1 MTEFASLAQLTVV
14 AMVPYLL
21 ASLGTMLGGLAGVFS
36 VSQEGVM
43 LLGASVG
50 FLISY
55 STGSTAVGILLAA
68 AVGAVF
74 GLALGWATTA
84 LRLDQFVVGLALFFA
99 ATGLAGLLF
108 RVVIGQTGQ
117 TPLVDTLPRV
127 EIPLLSDIPVLGTA
141 LFSHNVLVYFAGL
154 LTVGLWFFLYR
165 TRSGLNLRS
174 VGENPKAADSLGIPV
189 VRIRLWTTAAGGAL
203 MGIAGAYLPL
213 VYTGTFTEGIVG
225 GRGWLAIAL
234 TFFGGLA
241 AAVHRGR
248 GAVLRHHGR
257 RGAAR
262 GGLRDRHPQ
271 PGAAG
276 GPVRRDA
283 HGDGVRVPLG
293 AGAGVPRQELR
304 PGEPDGL
311 SSRCRD
317 SAPGP
322 GSDRQNR
329 APCAS
334 PRVRSPGR
342 CASSG
347 RGRRRRGRAPC

>member
-1 MTEFASLAQLTVV
+1 MNEFAALAQLTVV

-50 FLISY
+50 FLVSY
-55 STGSTAVGILLAA
+55 STGSTTVGILVAA

-74 GLALGWATTA
+74 GFALGWATTV

-141 LFSHNVLVYFAGL
+141 LFSHNVLVYFAAL

-165 TRSGLNLRS
+165 TRAGLNLRS

-189 VRIRLWTTAAGGAL
+189 VRIAAL
-203 MGIAGAYLPL
+203 
-213 VYTGTFTEGIVG
+213 
-225 GRGWLAIAL
+225 
-234 TFFGGLA
+234 
-241 AAVHRGR
+241 
-248 GAVLRHHGR
+248 
-257 RGAAR
+257 
-262 GGLRDRHPQ
+262 D
-271 PGAAG
+271 
-276 GPVRRDA
+276 
-283 HGDGVRVPLG
+283 DG
-293 AGAGVPRQELR
+293 
-304 PGEPDGL
+304 
-311 SSRCRD
+311 
-317 SAPGP
+317 
-322 GSDRQNR
+322 
-329 APCAS
+329 
-334 PRVRSPGR
+334 
-342 CASSG
+342 
-347 RGRRRRGRAPC
+347 GRRRARWGSPAPTCRWSTPARSPRASSAAAAGWRSR

>member
-1 MTEFASLAQLTVV
+1 MNEFATLAQLTVV

-68 AVGAVF
+68 AVGALF
-74 GLALGWATTA
+74 GFALGWATTV

-117 TPLVDTLPRV
+117 TPLVDTLPRL
-127 EIPLLSDIPVLGTA
+127 EIPLLSDIPLLGTA
-141 LFSHNVLVYFAGL
+141 LFSHNVLVYFAAL

-165 TRSGLNLRS
+165 TRAGLNLRS

-189 VRIRLWTTAAGGAL
+189 KSIRLWTTAAGGAL

-234 TFFGGLA
+234 TFFGGW
-241 AAVHRGR
+241 R
-248 GAVLRHHGR
+248 
-257 RGAAR
+257 
-262 GGLRDRHPQ
+262 PQ
-271 PGAAG
+271 YIAAG
-276 GPVRRDA
+276 ALFFATMDVVALRAEVSGIDIPSQVLLVVPYIATLIVMVFALRWA
-283 HGDGVRVPLG
+283 RVPEFLG
-293 AGAGVPRQELR
+293 KNYDRE
-304 PGEPDGL
+304 
-311 SSRCRD
+311 SRT
-317 SAPGP
+317 G
-322 GSDRQNR
+322 
-329 APCAS
+329 
-334 PRVRSPGR
+334 
-342 CASSG
+342 
-347 RGRRRRGRAPC
+347 